1 MEVAEFLHVPENDSL
16 LAGHGGRHM
25 GAVVQVL
32 HVVALQELQLANKGL
47 LGAQKLLDDGAGG
60 RV

>member
-16 LAGHGGRHM
+16 LASHGGRHM

-32 HVVALQELQLANKGL
+32 HMVALQELQLAQKGL
-47 LGAQKLLDDGAGG
+47 LRVQQFLDDGAGS
-60 RV
+60 RA